1 LTLLSFKD
9 SLLKNPGIGVEVK
22 KYFPISR
29 LLLALLL
36 CELFVQ
42 AQETSIVKNLQLKQH
57 TSNKEENISELDG
70 KKWKALSFEQKCSLY
85 HGYELGR
92 IMTVERVTDLRK
104 LLQNVTD
111 KTVTKE
117 MQEEFINL
125 NEGLDI
131 FLEMLNKYKTILACD
146 EMVNLVDKF
155 YYNPEN
161 QNIRL
166 HHAFVINK
174 LIKNGESEEV
184 IKELIDIYR
193 KKDSQKKISDFPR
206 IL

>member
-1 LTLLSFKD
+1 VL
-9 SLLKNPGIGVEVK
+9 VK
-22 KYFPISR
+22 KFFSISR
-29 LLLALLL
+29 LLLVLLL

-42 AQETSIVKNLQLKQH
+42 AQEIPIVKHHGIKQDI
-57 TSNKEENISELDG
+57 SKKDENISDLDG

-104 LLQNVTD
+104 FLQNVID

-117 MQEEFINL
+117 IQEEFINL
-125 NEGLDI
+125 DEGLDI
-131 FLEMLNKYKTILACD
+131 FLEVLNKYETILACD

-155 YYNPEN
+155 YHHPEN

-166 HHAFVINK
+166 HHAFAINK

-184 IKELIDIYR
+184 IKELTDLYR
-193 KKDSQKKISDFPR
+193 KKDSQKEI
-206 IL
+206 